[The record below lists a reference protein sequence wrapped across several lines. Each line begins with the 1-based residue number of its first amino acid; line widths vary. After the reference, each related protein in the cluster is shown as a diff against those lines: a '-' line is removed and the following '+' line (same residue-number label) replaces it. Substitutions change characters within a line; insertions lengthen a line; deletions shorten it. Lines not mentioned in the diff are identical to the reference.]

1 MPHKS
6 SIIDTSEKSGYLRK
20 VSQVEG
26 PLDAAAGGP
35 ATAGRRGRRIGGR
48 CGEGDSVVKD
58 NAEARRTCL
67 AAGRRR
73 GSRRSLARSAGS
85 QASGGEFCARLM
97 RKVST

>member
-58 NAEARRTCL
+58 NAEARRIRHGGQAQRL
-67 AAGRRR
+67 AEVPRSFAG
-73 GSRRSLARSAGS
+73 
-85 QASGGEFCARLM
+85 
-97 RKVST
+97 